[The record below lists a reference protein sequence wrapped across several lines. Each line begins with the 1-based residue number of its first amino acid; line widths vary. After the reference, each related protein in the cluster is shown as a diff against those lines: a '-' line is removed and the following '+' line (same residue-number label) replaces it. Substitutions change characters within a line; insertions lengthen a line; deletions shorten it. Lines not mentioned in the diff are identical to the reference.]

1 MRLTTKKLIG
11 QEETKETIFEDPEKE
26 VKLW

>member
-1 MRLTTKKLIG
+1 MRLTTKKLIR
-11 QEETKETIFEDPEKE
+11 QEETKETLFEDPEKE

>member
-1 MRLTTKKLIG
+1 MRLTTKKRRG
-11 QEETKETIFEDPEKE
+11 QEETKETLFEDPEKE